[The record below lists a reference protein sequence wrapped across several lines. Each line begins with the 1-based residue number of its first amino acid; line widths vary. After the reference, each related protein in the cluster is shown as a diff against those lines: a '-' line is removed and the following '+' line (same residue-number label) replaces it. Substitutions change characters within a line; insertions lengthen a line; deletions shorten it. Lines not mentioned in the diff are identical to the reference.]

1 MFLLT
6 RSTVLCIHIYTNFT
20 GQAWQSGL
28 QAWSDL
34 GYYLEDLLEED
45 DEPVCFSFLFVHASG
60 IISHDVWCASE
71 RVIVRA
77 SYVPYEPSP
86 HSQKF

>member
-1 MFLLT
+1 M
-6 RSTVLCIHIYTNFT
+6 CTNFT

-45 DEPVCFSFLFVHASG
+45 DEPVCFSFLFFHASG
-60 IISHDVWCASE
+60 VL
-71 RVIVRA
+71 
-77 SYVPYEPSP
+77 
-86 HSQKF
+86 